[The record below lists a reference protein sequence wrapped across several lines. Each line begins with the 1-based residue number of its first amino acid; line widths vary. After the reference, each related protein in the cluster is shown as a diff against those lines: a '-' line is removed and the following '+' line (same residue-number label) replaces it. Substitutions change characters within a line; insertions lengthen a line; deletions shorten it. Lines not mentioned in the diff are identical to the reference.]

1 MMKQK
6 SRSVKSTLDDFQ
18 TTHER
23 FSSRVGLAPVSRYLE
38 ATKITSILA
47 SQFSFLKKH
56 AKGTPL
62 KSVFHQL
69 ICFFFDG
76 TDLHMSRLDQLKQ
89 DAGYAGVIETAAE
102 AMISS
107 HTAKRFFRSLSSVR
121 VWLFRKVLKQLFVW
135 RLSIEQP
142 KIIKIGIDTMVLD
155 NNDAD
160 VREGVE
166 PTYKK
171 VKGFQPLQVFWGR
184 YLVDAIFRNGKAH
197 SNHGNHVQR
206 VISDMVRLIRTKY
219 RDDVPIIFVA
229 DAGFFDQAV
238 LEHCERLKVGLIVG
252 GKLYQDIKETVDQ
265 LPNDAF
271 GEYKKDTKTWV
282 YTEFGNRRKCWN
294 RFWRTI
300 YAKPITEENG
310 QILLE
315 YARPEVII
323 YTNIGIPNEITSSIV
338 MAHEGDTR
346 EISAEAIINTYH
358 VRARDELVNRAL
370 KDFGTEHLPFKR
382 FTANAAFY
390 YLMCISFVL
399 FESFKYDIDSPVLEI
414 TWYAETFRR
423 KVLDIAGQIIHRGRR
438 MILKIPEVTSTAVG
452 FKQLWEKSAMASPVV
467 AGSL

>member
-1 MMKQK
+1 MVRQK
-6 SRSVKSTLDDFQ
+6 SRSVKSTIDDFQ
-18 TTHER
+18 TTDEKL
-23 FSSRVGLAPVSRYLE
+23 SSRAGLATVSRYLE
-38 ATKITSILA
+38 ATTITSILA
-47 SQFSFLKKH
+47 GRFSFLKKN
-56 AKGTPL
+56 AKGASL

-76 TDLHMSRLDQLKQ
+76 TGLHMSRFDHLKQ
-89 DAGYAGVIETAAE
+89 DAGYAGVIETVE
-102 AMISS
+102 EDMISS
-107 HTAKRFFRSLSSVR
+107 HTAKRFFRSISNVR
-121 VWLFRKVLKQLFVW
+121 VWLFRKVLKKLFLW

-142 KIIKIGIDTMVLD
+142 DIIKIGIDTMVLD

-206 VISDMVRLIRTKY
+206 VVSDMVRLIRTGY
-219 RDDVPIIFVA
+219 RDDVPIIFLA
-229 DAGFFDQAV
+229 DAGFFDQRF
-238 LEHCERLKVGLIVG
+238 LEDCEKLNVGLIVG
-252 GKLYQDIKETVDQ
+252 GKMYQDIKETVDQ
-265 LPNDAF
+265 MPDEAF
-271 GEYKKDTKTWV
+271 WEYKKGTKTWL

-294 RFWRTI
+294 SFWRTI

-315 YARPEVII
+315 YARPELII
-323 YTNIGIPNEITSSIV
+323 YTNIGMNNEITRSILK
-338 MAHEGDTR
+338 AHKSDET
-346 EISAEAIINTYH
+346 EISPEAIINAYH
-358 VRARDELVNRAL
+358 FRARDELVNRAL

-382 FTANAAFY
+382 FTSNAAFY

-399 FESFKYDIDSPVLEI
+399 FEAFKYDIDSPVIEI

-423 KVLDIAGQIIHRGRR
+423 KVLDIAGQIIHTGRR
-438 MILKIPEVTSTAVG
+438 ILLKIPDVTSTALC
-452 FKQLWEKSAMASPVV
+452 FKRVWEKSATAPAVASVP
-467 AGSL
+467 A